1 MQGKIENICIRGMI
15 SAVPRNEVCNKEYVD
30 KIQDHRIQ
38 RQIKLTGIDKRR
50 VTVGKQK
57 ASDLAAVAADE
68 LLERLHW
75 DRNSIDILI
84 FVTQSPDLSRPS
96 SAFLI
101 QERLGLGK
109 QCLAYDINFGC
120 AGYVTGLTTI
130 CSILQN
136 TRGRGLLL
144 VGESNAVE
152 GDGADRNA
160 LLEGDAAAAT
170 ALEFS
175 QGVSQIDFV
184 HYGDGSRANLLYK
197 PFNKPGYMDGNA
209 VLLFGL
215 SDVADSIKK
224 FMTDRDI
231 DSEEIDYYI
240 FHQAQKMIVDGIV
253 QETGIPENKVLMS
266 CQNFGNTSSASIP
279 LTLCSS
285 LKKGQKKGK
294 IKVLMCG
301 YGIGLAWGIVLA
313 EMEGDSIFPLIE
325 TDYAY
330 DDREK
335 FGI

>member
-1 MQGKIENICIRGMI
+1 MQGSIKNISIRGI
-15 SAVPRNEVCNKEYVD
+15 VSAVPNNEVCNKDYVE
-30 KIQDHRIQ
+30 KIQNHRIQ
-38 RQIKLTGIDKRR
+38 KQIRLTGIDKRR

-57 ASDLAAVAADE
+57 ASDLATVAAND
-68 LLERLHW
+68 LLERLQW
-75 DRNSIDILI
+75 EKDSIDVMI

-109 QCLAYDINFGC
+109 ECMVYDINFGC

-136 TRGRGLLL
+136 TKGRGLLL
-144 VGESNAVE
+144 VGESNATA
-152 GDGADRNA
+152 GDEVDRNA

-170 ALEFS
+170 ALEYS
-175 QGVSQIDFV
+175 PGAPKIDFV
-184 HYGDGSRANLLYK
+184 HYSDGVRAELLYK
-197 PFNKPGYMDGNA
+197 PFNRPGYMDGNA

-215 SDVADSIKK
+215 SDVADAVKC
-224 FMTDRDI
+224 FMEERNI
-231 DSEEIDYYI
+231 DDQEIDYYI

-253 QETGIPENKVLMS
+253 QEAGIQGDKVLMS

-279 LTLCSS
+279 LTLCTE
-285 LKKGQKKGK
+285 LAEKQTKGK
-294 IKVLMCG
+294 KKLLMCG

-313 EMEGDSIFPLIE
+313 EMEGECIFPLIE
-325 TDYAY
+325 TDYEY
-330 DDREK
+330 DDRNK